1 MLNKPLHIAISGVE
15 STGKTTLSKDLGD
28 ALSACVVSEIARN
41 DERVIA
47 GNARLADLQRL
58 GEEQLSACREIEK
71 SAQLQ
76 GIQFVISDT
85 DSTVLRMWGRWA
97 FKEEVAGLRAF
108 DEWPHLTLLCAPNI
122 PWEADPL
129 RTLPRQSDRNE
140 LHEMYVEDLKS
151 RSNRS
156 WALID
161 DLTPQKRLE
170 QSVRAVQSFLSK
182 SRFSE

>member
-1 MLNKPLHIAISGVE
+1 MLHGLVHIAISGVE

-47 GNARLADLQRL
+47 GNARLTDLQRL

-97 FKEEVAGLRAF
+97 FQAEVSGLQAW

-122 PWEADPL
+122 PWEADPM
-129 RTLPRQSDRNE
+129 RTLPLQSDRNE

-151 RSNRS
+151 RSNQP
-156 WALID
+156 WVLID
-161 DLTPQKRLE
+161 GLTPQKRLE

-182 SRFSE
+182 PRFSG